1 MALRFVW
8 DPRKAAAN
16 VRKHG
21 VGFQEATT
29 VFDDT
34 LSVTIPDPDHSED
47 EQRFLLL
54 GLSSRRRLLV
64 VAHTERE
71 ESIRIIS
78 ARRANRRERRTYEE
92 ETQALS

>member
-1 MALRFVW
+1 MALRFRW

-21 VGFQEATT
+21 VTFEEAAT
-29 VFDDT
+29 VFGDR
-34 LSVTIPDPDHSED
+34 LSVTIADPDHSAD

-54 GLSSRRRLLV
+54 GLSNRRRLLV
-64 VAHTERE
+64 VAHSERG

-78 ARRANRRERRTYEE
+78 ARRVTRRERRTYEE
-92 ETQALS
+92 AN

>member
-1 MALRFVW
+1 MALGFRW

-21 VGFQEATT
+21 VMFEEAAT
-29 VFDDT
+29 VFGDR
-34 LSVTIPDPDHSED
+34 LSVTIADPDHSAD

-54 GLSSRRRLLV
+54 GLSNRRRLLV
-64 VAHTERE
+64 VAHSERG

-78 ARRANRRERRTYEE
+78 ARRVTRRERRTYEE
-92 ETQALS
+92 AN

>member
-1 MALRFVW
+1 MALRFLW

-21 VGFQEATT
+21 VGFGEATA
-29 VFDDT
+29 VFDDP
-34 LSVTIPDPDHSED
+34 LSVRIGDPDHSTD

-54 GLSSRRRLLV
+54 GLSNRRRLLV
-64 VAHTERE
+64 VAHSERG

-78 ARRANRRERRTYEE
+78 ARRATRRERRNYEE
-92 ETQALS
+92 EN